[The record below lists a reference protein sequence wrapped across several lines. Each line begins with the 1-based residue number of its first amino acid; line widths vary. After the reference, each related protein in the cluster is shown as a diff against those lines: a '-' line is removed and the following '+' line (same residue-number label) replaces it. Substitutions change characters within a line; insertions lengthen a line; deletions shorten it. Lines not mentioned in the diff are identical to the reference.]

1 MLGLNVD
8 VRKETFWCY
17 SNIEEKEEIVFCVGI
32 NVDVRKETFWCY
44 SNIEEKEE
52 TFFAR
57 SKR

>member
-1 MLGLNVD
+1 MLGPNVDVRKRDVLGATQTLRRRKRRFLLGLNVD
-8 VRKETFWCY
+8 VRKETFL
-17 SNIEEKEEIVFCVGI
+17 
-32 NVDVRKETFWCY
+32 CY

>member
-1 MLGLNVD
+1 MLGL
-8 VRKETFWCY
+8 
-17 SNIEEKEEIVFCVGI
+17 

-57 SKR
+57 SKTLM